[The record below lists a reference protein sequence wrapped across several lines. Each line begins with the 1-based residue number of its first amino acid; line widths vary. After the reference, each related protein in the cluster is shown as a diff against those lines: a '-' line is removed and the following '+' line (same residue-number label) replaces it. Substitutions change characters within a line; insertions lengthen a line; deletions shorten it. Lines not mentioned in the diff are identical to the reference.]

1 MNRTTHCLL
10 VIGCT
15 ALPFVVLA
23 DAPRVPAVTA
33 APATGAPAPAPATPA
48 GPAASATPAPTPAAT
63 RPGPAIPPVP
73 TAPTPEFDKLKF
85 LVGAFNCDVDAA
97 LRAGAPTLPP
107 HAKGRFTGKL
117 DLGGFFVAFQYAE
130 AKTKERP
137 TPFASSGFLGWDPG
151 LRRYVFAQADSL
163 GIAFLLRA
171 DVPPVDQYVFKGTAT
186 AAWGRHLP
194 AVWTITRT
202 VKGFDVLA
210 EGTDI
215 EGQVSRIATLTCLKA
230 GK

>member
-1 MNRTTHCLL
+1 MNRTTHWLL

-15 ALPFVVLA
+15 ALPLVVLA
-23 DAPRVPAVTA
+23 DAPRAPAAAPPAAAAAASAAPAATA
-33 APATGAPAPAPATPA
+33 APAPAVAPAPV
-48 GPAASATPAPTPAAT
+48 T